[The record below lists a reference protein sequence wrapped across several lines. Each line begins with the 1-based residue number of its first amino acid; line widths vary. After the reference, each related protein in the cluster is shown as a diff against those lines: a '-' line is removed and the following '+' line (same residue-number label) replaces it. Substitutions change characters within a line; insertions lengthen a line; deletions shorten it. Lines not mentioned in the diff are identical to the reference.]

1 MRKAVAT
8 TAAAIPMMSAQG
20 HPGDEKGSACEPE
33 CFSVWRRI
41 ALRSNSRRRLPH
53 LGIIRALGITN
64 GSQESASV
72 RGCLSAVPTF
82 GPAGVKRTC
91 RPRRLRECEDCRYLS
106 VSVLLVDGFR
116 VAKDTG
122 PTQRWFVCEPRVPHG
137 HRVHK
142 IERVLRPLPAYTR
155 EWIASAGADHQLY
168 ARAAC
173 TVSRWLSK
181 KAWPSAATTLLSHV
195 ASTITFVPLSS
206 FAQYPLCQT
215 VR

>member
-82 GPAGVKRTC
+82 GPSGVKRTC

-116 VAKDTG
+116 VAKDTR
-122 PTQRWFVCEPRVPHG
+122 PTQRWFICEPRVPHG
-137 HRVHK
+137 HPGAQDRTRSAAASSLHPRMDR
-142 IERVLRPLPAYTR
+142 ERWCRSPTLRPSGVYGQPMALQEGRAVCGDHTLVTR
-155 EWIASAGADHQLY
+155 RERDSI
-168 ARAAC
+168 R
-173 TVSRWLSK
+173 
-181 KAWPSAATTLLSHV
+181 
-195 ASTITFVPLSS
+195 
-206 FAQYPLCQT
+206 
-215 VR
+215 